1 MLLQMIRECSFN
13 KHIIIYSSVFLVSS
27 TTAQSSSN
35 NSSSTPS
42 GGDIVTDESPQNFED
57 SPQKVATVV
66 CSFIAGIIIFLSLKW
81 ARLRYLAK
89 LQEEEDF
96 KNGKGHKDGLATVA
110 CEACENTSNSI
121 LADSRIP
128 IQAQLQILTLRQQH
142 TRTSSAS
149 VNPTIKNESIP
160 KSVVPRLENL

>member
-1 MLLQMIRECSFN
+1 MLLQMISECSFN

-89 LQEEEDF
+89 LQEEKKSKEDEKKMM
-96 KNGKGHKDGLATVA
+96 KNGS
-110 CEACENTSNSI
+110 ESSI
-121 LADSRIP
+121 E
-128 IQAQLQILTLRQQH
+128 Q
-142 TRTSSAS
+142 
-149 VNPTIKNESIP
+149 P
-160 KSVVPRLENL
+160 KSALLRFFNK

>member
-1 MLLQMIRECSFN
+1 MIRECSFN
-13 KHIIIYSSVFLVSS
+13 KYVIIYSSVLLVS

-35 NSSSTPS
+35 NSSSS
-42 GGDIVTDESPQNFED
+42 GGNIVTDESPENVED

-66 CSFIAGIIIFLSLKW
+66 CSFIAGVIIFLSFKW

-96 KNGKGHKDGLATVA
+96 KNGKCHKDGLATVV
-110 CEACENTSNSI
+110 CESCENTSNSI

-149 VNPTIKNESIP
+149 VNPTINNETVP